1 MLIISLKDIY
11 IKAYHGVYAEEGILG
26 GDFIVNLE
34 VKYLPSKEVIT
45 ELEDTL
51 NYEMLFAMV
60 QERMKQPT
68 ALLEQI
74 VMELT
79 DDIFEKFPEV
89 DFCRVHIE
97 KRNPPIEG
105 MRGSV
110 CVAFEQSR

>member
-1 MLIISLKDIY
+1 MLFISLKDIL

-26 GDFIVNLE
+26 GDFVVNLE
-34 VKYLPSKEVIT
+34 VRYLPAKEVIT
-45 ELEDTL
+45 DLKDTL
-51 NYEMLFAMV
+51 NYEKLFQMV

-74 VMELT
+74 VMKLT
-79 DDIFEKFPEV
+79 NSILEKFPEV

-110 CVAFEQSR
+110 CVAFEQTR